1 MSIRWTSFFLA
12 LLWTA
17 GSVSAGATTIN
28 FSSLSQAGSSFASVG
43 GSITQQGFTF
53 NSADAA
59 FYVWQASSAN
69 LPSLA
74 TANTSLFEYYAFS
87 TTTLTDGGNPFSL
100 NSIDLAPLLTGGSGT
115 FTVTFTGMHPDT
127 TTVSQTFTVNDTSPP
142 SLQTFLF
149 SGFANLVSVSYAQGT
164 NSGFFQNQVSAYQ
177 FDNVVVVSASSVPE
191 SASLALLGSGVL
203 SAAGALR
210 RKFMV

>member
-1 MSIRWTSFFLA
+1 MSIRWTSFFLV

-53 NSADAA
+53 TSASAA
-59 FYVWQASSAN
+59 FYVWQASSPN

-74 TANTSLFEYYAFS
+74 PANTSLFEYYAFS
-87 TTTLTDGGNPFSL
+87 TTTLTDGGNPFTLS
-100 NSIDLAPLLTGGSGT
+100 SIDLAALLTGGSGT
-115 FTVTFTGMHPDT
+115 FTVTFTGTHPDA

-142 SLQTFLF
+142 SLQTFSF
-149 SGFANLVSVSYAQGT
+149 SGFTNLVSVSYAQGT

-177 FDNVVVVSASSVPE
+177 FDNVVVTTSSVPE
-191 SASLALLGSGVL
+191 PGSLALLGSGVL
-203 SAAGALR
+203 AAAGALR
-210 RKFMV
+210 RKFMA